1 MELTELQQMQRRVK
15 SQRAIIKN
23 LKSHIQKLK
32 EELFSYYQLPV
43 STAVMDVL
51 KDDREHKV
59 IN

>member
-43 STAVMDVL
+43 SRAVMDVL

>member
-32 EELFSYYQLPV
+32 DELFSYYQLPV

>member
-23 LKSHIQKLK
+23 LKSHIQKQK

-43 STAVMDVL
+43 SRAVMDVL